1 MADNRKTFVVL
12 MGAPG
17 AGKGT
22 QAKILQ
28 EVLGLPQVAT
38 GDLFRENLKNETE
51 LGKLAK
57 TYMDKGQLVPDEV
70 TVAMVRD
77 RLSRPDCVSGAILDG
92 FPRTPA
98 QAIALNKLLEEF
110 NGHINIVPFIN
121 VNQEVLITRLQKR
134 SEIEGRAD
142 DNAET
147 ILTRMKVYRE
157 QTAPLL
163 NYFQER
169 ELLVE
174 IDGDRSVEVVSA
186 ELQDVIR
193 QAS

>member
-38 GDLFRENLKNETE
+38 GDLFRENLKNKTE
-51 LGKLAK
+51 LGQLAK

-77 RLSRPDCVSGAILDG
+77 RLSRPDCASGAILDG

-110 NGHINIVPFIN
+110 NGHINVVPFIN
-121 VNQEVLITRLQKR
+121 VNQEVLIARLQKR

>member
-121 VNQEVLITRLQKR
+121 VNQEVLIPRLQKR

>member
-70 TVAMVRD
+70 TIAMVRD

>member
-98 QAIALNKLLEEF
+98 QSIALNKLLEEF